1 MIHGFSLI
9 GPAPGHPGGATFHAR
24 NPATGERLDPPFHSA
39 SDAEVDRAAELAEAA
54 APAMEA
60 APREAR
66 AALLRRIAEGLEGA
80 APELVPRVMA
90 ETALPE
96 PRVRG
101 ELARTCGQLRL
112 FADVAAEGS
121 WVEARLDSGQPDR
134 TPLPRPDLRSMLQPL
149 GPVAVFGASNF
160 PLAFGAVGGD
170 TASALAAGCPVVAKA
185 HPLNPGTSEQ
195 VAQVVQAA
203 LLREGLPS
211 GAFSLLFDAGPN
223 ADPDADY
230 GVARRLVA
238 HPAIRAVGFTGSFR
252 GGSALLELARN
263 RPVPIPVFAE
273 MGAANPVVVLPGALA
288 AQGSRLGQTLAASV
302 LNGAGQFCTCP
313 GIILAVQGA
322 GFQALRSGLAEAM
335 SAAAPAPML
344 GEGLALAYR
353 RGLERHQAEGAA
365 AAFPP
370 QASQGC
376 FGAPA
381 LLETTAQD
389 LLRHPHL
396 MEEVFGPAT
405 LLVACADE
413 AERQQALAAL
423 PAQLTATLWME
434 PGDEALAADL
444 LPHLRRLA
452 GRVLFNGVPTGVEVG
467 HAMVHGGPWP
477 ATSAPQT
484 TSVGTRA
491 IARWARPVCYQD
503 APENLLPPALRT
515 GNPLGLWRLRDGAFD
530 RH

>member
-9 GPAPGHPGGATFHAR
+9 GPAPGHPGGATFHAQ
-24 NPATGERLDPPFHSA
+24 NPATGARLDPPFHSA
-39 SDAEVDRAAELAEAA
+39 SGAEVDRAVELAEAA

-66 AALLRRIAEGLEGA
+66 SALLCRIAAGLEEA
-80 APELVPRVMA
+80 AGELVPRVMA

-121 WVEARLDSGQPDR
+121 WVEARLDSGHPGR
-134 TPLPRPDLRSMLQPL
+134 TPLPKPDLRSMLQPL

-211 GAFSLLFDAGPN
+211 GAFSLLFDAGH
-223 ADPDADY
+223 D
-230 GVARRLVA
+230 VARRLVG

-263 RPVPIPVFAE
+263 RPAPIPVFAE

-288 AQGSRLGQTLAASV
+288 ALGSRLGQTLAASV
-302 LNGAGQFCTCP
+302 LNGVGQFCTCP
-313 GIILAVQGA
+313 GIVLAVQGP
-322 GFQALRSGLAEAM
+322 GFRSLRSGLAEAM
-335 SAAAPAPML
+335 SAAPPAPML

-353 RGLERHQAEGAA
+353 RGLERHQAEGANPV
-365 AAFPP
+365 FPSCP
-370 QASQGC
+370 SQGC

-389 LLRHPHL
+389 LLRRPDL

-413 AERQQALAAL
+413 AERRKVIAAF

-444 LPHLRRLA
+444 LPELRRLA

-477 ATSAPQT
+477 ATSAPQS

-491 IARWARPVCYQD
+491 IARWARPICYQD
-503 APENLLPPALRT
+503 APENLLPMALQT